1 MYARKRLLDGSDDSG
16 ERTNG
21 QMATTGDQRGKVLNR
36 DISRALVALFK
47 ESTGRGPNR
56 ARTYI
61 EDGLVV
67 TVLYDTMTKAEKTLK
82 DEHKEDTVRSLRRIF
97 QGTFRQ
103 DAIDIVEQLTGRK
116 VVAFLSDHAVDPDY
130 AIEAFVLEPGL
141 GEDPE

>member
-1 MYARKRLLDGSDDSG
+1 
-16 ERTNG
+16 
-21 QMATTGDQRGKVLNR
+21 MATTGEERGSKLLNR

-103 DAIDIVEQLTGRK
+103 DAIEIVEQLTGRK
-116 VVAFLSDHAVDPDY
+116 VIAFLSDHAVEPDY

-141 GEDPE
+141 GDEAD

>member
-1 MYARKRLLDGSDDSG
+1 
-16 ERTNG
+16 
-21 QMATTGDQRGKVLNR
+21 MATTEERSGALNR
-36 DISRALVALFK
+36 DISRALVALLK

-61 EDGLVV
+61 EDGIVV

-97 QGTFRQ
+97 QGTFRD
-103 DAIDIVEQLTGRK
+103 DAIEIVERLTGRR

-141 GEDPE
+141 GDEAD

>member
-1 MYARKRLLDGSDDSG
+1 
-16 ERTNG
+16 
-21 QMATTGDQRGKVLNR
+21 MATTGDQRDRTLNR

-82 DEHKEDTVRSLRRIF
+82 DEHREDTIRSLRRIF
-97 QGTFRQ
+97 QGTFRD
-103 DAIDIVEQLTGRK
+103 DAIEIVERLTGRK
-116 VVAFLSDHAVDPDY
+116 VLAFLSDHAVDPDY
-130 AIEAFVLEPGL
+130 AIEAFVLEPGF
-141 GEDPE
+141 GEDAD

>member
-1 MYARKRLLDGSDDSG
+1 
-16 ERTNG
+16 
-21 QMATTGDQRGKVLNR
+21 MATTGEQEHRVLNR

-61 EDGLVV
+61 EDSLVI

-82 DEHKEDTVRSLRRIF
+82 SENREDTIRSLRRIF
-97 QGTFRQ
+97 QGTFRD
-103 DAIDIVEQLTGRK
+103 DAIEIVERLTGRK
-116 VVAFLSDHAVDPDY
+116 VLAFLSDHAVEPDY

-141 GEDPE
+141 GENSE